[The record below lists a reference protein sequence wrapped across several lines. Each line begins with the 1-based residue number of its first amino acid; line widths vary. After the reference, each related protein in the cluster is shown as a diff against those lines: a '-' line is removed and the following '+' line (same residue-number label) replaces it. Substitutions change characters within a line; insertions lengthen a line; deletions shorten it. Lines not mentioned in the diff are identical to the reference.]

1 VRCTAA
7 RIGCGAVFALTLLLA
22 AAASPDNVSDLRT
35 RFERETDPVRKA
47 KLMPQLGEAQ
57 FRNIRDKVHAGQFP
71 EAVAELGHYE
81 TEAQECEHLLRS
93 TGIDVAKHP
102 GGFKELEISIRE
114 SLRRLNEM
122 VHSMASDEQEPFL
135 KAREELSEMDER
147 LVQQLFPK
155 RP

>member
-1 VRCTAA
+1 VRCTPA
-7 RIGCGAVFALTLLLA
+7 RIGCVAVVAFALLLA
-22 AAASPDNVSDLRT
+22 STAAPDNIGGLRG
-35 RFERETDPVRKA
+35 RFERETDAVRKA

-57 FRNIRDKVHAGQFP
+57 FREIRDKVRAGQFP
-71 EAVAELGHYE
+71 EAVAELERYQ
-81 TEAQECEHLLRS
+81 TEAQECEHVLDAS
-93 TGIDVAKHP
+93 GIDAAKHP

-135 KAREELSEMDER
+135 KTREELSEMDER
-147 LVQQLFPK
+147 LVQRLFPK